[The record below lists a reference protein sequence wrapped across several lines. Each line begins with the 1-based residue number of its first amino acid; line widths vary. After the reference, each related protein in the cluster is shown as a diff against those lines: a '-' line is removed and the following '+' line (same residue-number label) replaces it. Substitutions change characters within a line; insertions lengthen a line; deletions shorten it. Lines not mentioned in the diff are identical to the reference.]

1 MIITEREP
9 KVREFRLFSCLRKMS
24 CPEIGYSK
32 RRTDYEKLLILRDY
46 CESDISLSE
55 LLAKYQ
61 ISSGSRIIDWM
72 RSLVDS
78 NCKRLLDM
86 KGKRIEISHSDVSHS
101 DLEREVLRLR
111 QELER
116 ERLLTEALN
125 LMIDEAEKNYRIPI
139 RKKTGAK

>member
-1 MIITEREP
+1 M
-9 KVREFRLFSCLRKMS
+9 K
-24 CPEIGYSK
+24 YSK

-86 KGKRIEISHSDVSHS
+86 KGKHIEISHSDVSHS

>member
-1 MIITEREP
+1 MKYDE
-9 KVREFRLFSCLRKMS
+9 
-24 CPEIGYSK
+24 
-32 RRTDYEKLLILRDY
+32 RRTDHEKLLILRDY
-46 CESDISLSE
+46 CESGISRSE
-55 LLAKYQ
+55 LVAKYK
-61 ISSGSRIIDWM
+61 IRGGSQLMDWM
-72 RSLVDS
+72 RKLVDP

-86 KGKRIEISHSDVSHS
+86 KGKRIDISHSDVNQN

-125 LMIDEAEKNYRIPI
+125 LLIDEAEKSYKIPI

>member
-1 MIITEREP
+1 MN
-9 KVREFRLFSCLRKMS
+9 
-24 CPEIGYSK
+24 YSK

-46 CESDISLSE
+46 CESAISLSE

-61 ISSGSRIIDWM
+61 ISSHSRVMYWM
-72 RSLVDS
+72 RTLVDS

-101 DLEREVLRLR
+101 DLEREVGRLR
-111 QELER
+111 QELDR

-125 LMIDEAEKNYRIPI
+125 LLIDEAEKSYKIPI
-139 RKKTGAK
+139 RKKSGAK

>member
-1 MIITEREP
+1 MKYDE
-9 KVREFRLFSCLRKMS
+9 
-24 CPEIGYSK
+24 
-32 RRTDYEKLLILRDY
+32 RRTDHEKLLILRDY
-46 CESDISLSE
+46 CECGISRSE
-55 LLAKYQ
+55 LIAKYR
-61 ISSGSRIIDWM
+61 IRGGSQLMDWM
-72 RSLVDS
+72 RKLVDS

-86 KGKRIEISHSDVSHS
+86 KGKRIDISHSDVNQS

-125 LMIDEAEKNYRIPI
+125 LLIDEAEKSYKIPI

>member
-1 MIITEREP
+1 MKYDE
-9 KVREFRLFSCLRKMS
+9 
-24 CPEIGYSK
+24 
-32 RRTDYEKLLILRDY
+32 RRTDHEKLLILRDY
-46 CESDISLSE
+46 CESGISRRE
-55 LLAKYQ
+55 LIAKYQ
-61 ISSGSRIIDWM
+61 IRGGSQIMDWM
-72 RSLVDS
+72 RKLVDS

-86 KGKRIEISHSDVSHS
+86 KGKRIEISHSDTNAS

>member
-1 MIITEREP
+1 M
-9 KVREFRLFSCLRKMS
+9 K
-24 CPEIGYSK
+24 YSK

-86 KGKRIEISHSDVSHS
+86 KGKRIEISHSD
-101 DLEREVLRLR
+101 LEREVLRLR

>member
-1 MIITEREP
+1 M
-9 KVREFRLFSCLRKMS
+9 K
-24 CPEIGYSK
+24 YSK

-61 ISSGSRIIDWM
+61 TSSGSRIIDWM